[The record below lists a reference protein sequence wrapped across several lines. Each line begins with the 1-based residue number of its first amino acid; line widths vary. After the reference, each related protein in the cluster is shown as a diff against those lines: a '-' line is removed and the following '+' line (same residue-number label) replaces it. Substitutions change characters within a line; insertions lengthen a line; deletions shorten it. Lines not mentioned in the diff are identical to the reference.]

1 MRTTKITNPSSLTLI
16 ISLALAAGVH
26 FYLAR
31 LHLVTKYSMEA
42 GDQMCN
48 VSSTINCNAAI
59 SSSYSELF
67 GIPIAF
73 FGLMTALVALFFTL
87 KYFLLS
93 SSDEAR
99 SIDGTVVLSLTSI
112 AVLASIVM
120 ATISLVILKTLCPF
134 CTAAYILSF
143 LSIISALLIF
153 PRKNIFTPA
162 ACRSLAIVGFIVF
175 ALSFASGKIS
185 INKYENR
192 EAREMYDLIINT
204 WKQTPETQV
213 EVFSPIRKGVEG
225 AKMQIIE
232 YADFLCG
239 HCMVASAKIDTFL
252 KGNPDVEFIFQAFPL
267 DGCEK
272 VNGSYGKSCEL
283 AMFSYCA
290 NQQGSGYDT
299 NEALFNRQALLY
311 KDPVSDLAKDGLS
324 PVLAEVVRS
333 RFLDG
338 EKIVSCL
345 KDPQT
350 YEAMVKQKE
359 YASKTLKINST
370 PTIFINK
377 RLTKGAANLSIL
389 QAIHGELLFK
399 DVR

>member
-31 LHLVTKYSMEA
+31 LHLVTKYSMES

-48 VSSTINCNAAI
+48 ISSTINCNAAI
-59 SSSYSELF
+59 SSSYSEFF
-67 GIPIAF
+67 GVPIAF
-73 FGLMTALVALFFTL
+73 YGIMTALIALFFTL
-87 KYFLLS
+87 KYFFLS

-99 SIDGTVVLSLTSI
+99 RIDGTVVLSLTGL

-120 ATISLVILKTLCPF
+120 ATVSIVILKTLCPF
-134 CTAAYILSF
+134 CTAAYGLSF
-143 LSIISALLIF
+143 ISMISALLLF

-162 ACRSLAIVGFIVF
+162 AYRTLALVGVIIF
-175 ALSFASGKIS
+175 AFSFAAGKIS

-192 EAREMYDLIINT
+192 EAREMYELIIRT
-204 WKQTPETQV
+204 WKQTPETNI
-213 EVFSPIRKGVEG
+213 ELFSPIRKGPEG
-225 AKMQIIE
+225 AKMQIVE

-272 VNGSYGKSCEL
+272 ANGAYGKSCEL

-290 NQQGSGYDT
+290 NQQGGGYDT
-299 NEALFNRQALLY
+299 NEALFNRQAMLY
-311 KDPVSDLAKDGLS
+311 KDLVSDLAKEGLS

-345 KDPQT
+345 KDPKT
-350 YEAMVKQKE
+350 YESMVKQKD

-370 PTIFINK
+370 PTIYVNK
-377 RLTKGAANLSIL
+377 RLTKGAANLTVL
-389 QAIHGELLFK
+389 QAIHG
-399 DVR
+399 DVSGGK